1 VKEKDGWHGKVGN
14 RVGYGNYYTNPSRG
28 SSFEKTYAANQ
39 KREKS
44 RFFGILK
51 QESHAVTRKPCNAM
65 CYVYLYGIPTGISGW
80 SMQSE
85 SPSANTHCSNR
96 IRPNLIAQFDVTAV
110 MTAASSAEILPWFYT
125 SQRVGLWLS
134 IVLGSRQ
141 HATRVTA
148 MVGFRQTKCTNQ
160 ITTRWQH
167 VQLTTTAQLPYT
179 DQCTASSIVLSHTQ
193 GTQLYYNVLMECTHV
208 SWNWQSYTFPT
219 WLADKRLKS
228 IGLQIKKI
236 TTRFL
241 EQMRF
246 RSN

>member
-1 VKEKDGWHGKVGN
+1 MKEKDGWHGKVGN

-65 CYVYLYGIPTGISGW
+65 CYVYVYGIPTGISGW

-141 HATRVTA
+141 HATGVTA
-148 MVGFRQTKCTNQ
+148 MVGFRQTKRTNHV
-160 ITTRWQH
+160 TTRWQH

-179 DQCTASSIVLSHTQ
+179 DPCTASIHRPMHSFHTQ
-193 GTQLYYNVLMECTHV
+193 TNVQLPVLYFHTHRAHNFTIMYSWNVLMFHGIDRATHFQLGWQTRGWKV
-208 SWNWQSYTFPT
+208 SGY
-219 WLADKRLKS
+219 R
-228 IGLQIKKI
+228 
-236 TTRFL
+236 
-241 EQMRF
+241 
-246 RSN
+246 